1 MIDVIIREERQKDF
15 EKINQVVK
23 AAFKNVEQS
32 DHTEHLLV
40 EKLRKSQAYIPA
52 LSLVAQTPQGEIV
65 GHLLLSKSHIIN
77 GSQSF
82 EVLALAPL
90 SVAPAF
96 QRNSIGSKLIEAAHQ
111 RAKKLGYAAIV
122 LLGHKDYY
130 PRFGY
135 KKASLFGVSFPFN
148 APDDCCMV
156 AELRKNALRGIS
168 GVVCYSQAF
177 SS

>member
-65 GHLLLSKSHIIN
+65 GHLLLSKAHIIN

-156 AELRKNALRGIS
+156 AELRKNALLGIS

>member
-1 MIDVIIREERQKDF
+1 MSLS
-15 EKINQVVK
+15 EKNDRKI
-23 AAFKNVEQS
+23 
-32 DHTEHLLV
+32 
-40 EKLRKSQAYIPA
+40 LRKSQAYIPA

-65 GHLLLSKSHIIN
+65 GHLLLSKAHIIN

-96 QRNSIGSKLIEAAHQ
+96 QRNSIGSKLIEVAHQ

>member
-23 AAFKNVEQS
+23 AAFKNVEQT

-40 EKLRKSQAYIPA
+40 ERLRKSQAYILA

-65 GHLLLSKSHIIN
+65 GHLLLSKAHIIN

-96 QRNSIGSKLIEAAHQ
+96 QRNSIGSKLIEVAHQ

>member
-23 AAFKNVEQS
+23 AAFKNVEQT

-40 EKLRKSQAYIPA
+40 ERLRKSQAYIPA

-65 GHLLLSKSHIIN
+65 GHLLLSKAHIIN

>member
-40 EKLRKSQAYIPA
+40 ERLRKSQAYIPA

-65 GHLLLSKSHIIN
+65 GHLLLSKAHIIN

-96 QRNSIGSKLIEAAHQ
+96 QRNLIGSKLIEVAHQ

-156 AELRKNALRGIS
+156 IELQKNALRGIN

>member
-23 AAFKNVEQS
+23 AAFKNVEQT

-40 EKLRKSQAYIPA
+40 KRLRKSQAYIPA

-65 GHLLLSKSHIIN
+65 GHLLLSKAHIIN

-90 SVAPAF
+90 SVASAF
-96 QRNSIGSKLIEAAHQ
+96 QRNSIGSKLIEVAHQ

>member
-40 EKLRKSQAYIPA
+40 EKFRKSQAYIPA

-65 GHLLLSKSHIIN
+65 GHLLLSKAHIIN

-96 QRNSIGSKLIEAAHQ
+96 QRNSIGSKLIETAHQ

>member
-15 EKINQVVK
+15 EKITQVVK
-23 AAFKNVEQS
+23 AAFKNVEQT

-40 EKLRKSQAYIPA
+40 ERLRKSQAYIPA

-65 GHLLLSKSHIIN
+65 GHLLLSKAHIIN

-96 QRNSIGSKLIEAAHQ
+96 QRNSIGSKLIEVAHP

-122 LLGHKDYY
+122 LLGHKGLLSEI
-130 PRFGY
+130 RLQ
-135 KKASLFGVSFPFN
+135 KSITIRS
-148 APDDCCMV
+148 
-156 AELRKNALRGIS
+156 
-168 GVVCYSQAF
+168 
-177 SS
+177 

>member
-23 AAFKNVEQS
+23 AAFKNIEQT

-40 EKLRKSQAYIPA
+40 ERLRKSQAYIPA

-65 GHLLLSKSHIIN
+65 GHLLLSKAHIIN

-96 QRNSIGSKLIEAAHQ
+96 QRNSIGSKLIEVAHQ

-122 LLGHKDYY
+122 LLGHKGYY

-168 GVVCYSQAF
+168 VVVYSQAF

>member
-23 AAFKNVEQS
+23 AAFKNVEQT
-32 DHTEHLLV
+32 DHTEHLLL
-40 EKLRKSQAYIPA
+40 ERLRKSQTYIPA

-65 GHLLLSKSHIIN
+65 GHLLLSKAHIIN

-96 QRNSIGSKLIEAAHQ
+96 QRNSIGSKLIEVAHQ

>member
-23 AAFKNVEQS
+23 AAFKNVEQT

-40 EKLRKSQAYIPA
+40 ERLRKSQAYIPA

-65 GHLLLSKSHIIN
+65 GHLLLSKARIIN

-96 QRNSIGSKLIEAAHQ
+96 QRNSIGSKLIEVAHQ

-122 LLGHKDYY
+122 PLGHKDYY

>member
-15 EKINQVVK
+15 EKVNQVVK

-40 EKLRKSQAYIPA
+40 ERLRKSQAYIPA
-52 LSLVAQTPQGEIV
+52 LSLVAQTSQGEIV
-65 GHLLLSKSHIIN
+65 GHLLLSKAHIIN

-96 QRNSIGSKLIEAAHQ
+96 QRNLIGSKLIEVAHQ

-135 KKASLFGVSFPFN
+135 KKAIDYDIRFPFDV
-148 APDDCCMV
+148 PPEFYMV
-156 AELRKNALRGIS
+156 KELVTNSLNEVH
-168 GVVCYSQAF
+168 GVVQYAPEF
-177 SS
+177 TE

>member
-23 AAFKNVEQS
+23 VAFKNVEQS

-65 GHLLLSKSHIIN
+65 GHLLLSKAHIIN

-148 APDDCCMV
+148 APNDCCMV

>member
-1 MIDVIIREERQKDF
+1 MIDVIIREERQKDY

-65 GHLLLSKSHIIN
+65 GHLLLSKAHIIN

>member
-1 MIDVIIREERQKDF
+1 MINVIIREERQKDF

-65 GHLLLSKSHIIN
+65 GHLLLSKAHIIN

>member
-40 EKLRKSQAYIPA
+40 ERLRKSQAYIPA

-65 GHLLLSKSHIIN
+65 GHLLLSKAHIIN

>member
-65 GHLLLSKSHIIN
+65 GHLLLSKAHIIN

-96 QRNSIGSKLIEAAHQ
+96 QRNSIGSKLIEVAHQ

-148 APDDCCMV
+148 APDDYCMV
-156 AELRKNALRGIS
+156 AELRKNALRDIS

>member
-23 AAFKNVEQS
+23 AAFKNVEQT

-40 EKLRKSQAYIPA
+40 ERLRKSQAYIPA

-65 GHLLLSKSHIIN
+65 GHLLLSKAHIIN

-96 QRNSIGSKLIEAAHQ
+96 QRNSIGSKLIEVAHQ

>member
-40 EKLRKSQAYIPA
+40 GRLRKSQAYIPA

-65 GHLLLSKSHIIN
+65 GHLLLSKAHIIN

-96 QRNSIGSKLIEAAHQ
+96 QRNSIGSKLIEVAHQ

-156 AELRKNALRGIS
+156 IELQKNALRGIS
-168 GVVCYSQAF
+168 GVVCYPQAF

>member
-23 AAFKNVEQS
+23 AAFKNVEQT

-40 EKLRKSQAYIPA
+40 ERLRKSQAYIPA

-65 GHLLLSKSHIIN
+65 GHLLLSKAHIIN

-96 QRNSIGSKLIEAAHQ
+96 N
-111 RAKKLGYAAIV
+111 AIQS
-122 LLGHKDYY
+122 
-130 PRFGY
+130 
-135 KKASLFGVSFPFN
+135 AQN
-148 APDDCCMV
+148 
-156 AELRKNALRGIS
+156 
-168 GVVCYSQAF
+168 
-177 SS
+177 

>member
-23 AAFKNVEQS
+23 AAFKNVEQT

-40 EKLRKSQAYIPA
+40 ERLRKSQAYIPA

-65 GHLLLSKSHIIN
+65 GHLLLSKAHIIN

-135 KKASLFGVSFPFN
+135 QKASLFGVSFPFN

>member
-23 AAFKNVEQS
+23 AAFKNVEQT
-32 DHTEHLLV
+32 DHTEHLLL
-40 EKLRKSQAYIPA
+40 ERLRKSQAYIPA

-65 GHLLLSKSHIIN
+65 GHLLLSKAHIIN

-96 QRNSIGSKLIEAAHQ
+96 QRNSIGSKLIEVAHQ

-177 SS
+177 SG

>member
-23 AAFKNVEQS
+23 AAFKNVEQT
-32 DHTEHLLV
+32 DHTQHLLV
-40 EKLRKSQAYIPA
+40 ERLRKSQAYIPA

-65 GHLLLSKSHIIN
+65 GHLLLSKAHIIN

-96 QRNSIGSKLIEAAHQ
+96 QRNSIGSKLIEVAHQ

>member
-23 AAFKNVEQS
+23 AAFKNVEQT

-40 EKLRKSQAYIPA
+40 ERLRKSQAYIPA

-65 GHLLLSKSHIIN
+65 GHLLLSKAHIIN

-82 EVLALAPL
+82 KVLALAPL

-96 QRNSIGSKLIEAAHQ
+96 QRNSIGSKLIEVAHQ

>member
-23 AAFKNVEQS
+23 AAFKNVEQT
-32 DHTEHLLV
+32 DHTEHLLL
-40 EKLRKSQAYIPA
+40 ERLRKSQAYIPA

-65 GHLLLSKSHIIN
+65 GHLLLSKAHIIN

-82 EVLALAPL
+82 EVSALAPL

-96 QRNSIGSKLIEAAHQ
+96 QRNSIGSKLIEVAHQ
-111 RAKKLGYAAIV
+111 RAKKLGYTAIV

-135 KKASLFGVSFPFN
+135 KKASLFGVNFPFN

>member
-23 AAFKNVEQS
+23 AAFKNVEQT

-40 EKLRKSQAYIPA
+40 ERLRKSQAYIPA

-65 GHLLLSKSHIIN
+65 GHLLLSKAHIIN

-96 QRNSIGSKLIEAAHQ
+96 QRNSIGSKLIEVAHQ

-135 KKASLFGVSFPFN
+135 EKASLFGVSFPFN

>member
-40 EKLRKSQAYIPA
+40 ERLRKSQAYIPA

-65 GHLLLSKSHIIN
+65 GHILLSKAHIIN

-122 LLGHKDYY
+122 LLGHKEYY

>member
-65 GHLLLSKSHIIN
+65 GHLLLSKAHIIN

-96 QRNSIGSKLIEAAHQ
+96 QRNSIGSKLIEVSHQ

-122 LLGHKDYY
+122 RLGHKDFY

-135 KKASLFGVSFPFN
+135 KKASLFGVCFPFN

>member
-40 EKLRKSQAYIPA
+40 ERLRKSQTYIPA

-65 GHLLLSKSHIIN
+65 GHLLLSKAHIIN

-96 QRNSIGSKLIEAAHQ
+96 QRNSIGSKLIEVAHQ

>member
-23 AAFKNVEQS
+23 AAFKNVEQT
-32 DHTEHLLV
+32 DHTERLLI
-40 EKLRKSQAYIPA
+40 ERLRKSQAYIPA

-65 GHLLLSKSHIIN
+65 GHLLLSKAHIIN

-96 QRNSIGSKLIEAAHQ
+96 QRNSIGSKLIEVAHQ

>member
-40 EKLRKSQAYIPA
+40 ERLRKSQAYIPA

-65 GHLLLSKSHIIN
+65 GHLLLSKAHIIN

-96 QRNSIGSKLIEAAHQ
+96 QRNSIGSKLIEVAHQ

-148 APDDCCMV
+148 APDDCCMA

>member
-23 AAFKNVEQS
+23 AAFKNVEQT

-40 EKLRKSQAYIPA
+40 ERLRKSQAYIPA

-65 GHLLLSKSHIIN
+65 GHLLLSKAHIIN

-96 QRNSIGSKLIEAAHQ
+96 QRNSIGSKLIEVAHQ

-135 KKASLFGVSFPFN
+135 KKASLFGVSFSFN

>member
-23 AAFKNVEQS
+23 AAFKNVEQT

-40 EKLRKSQAYIPA
+40 ERLRKSQAYIPA

-65 GHLLLSKSHIIN
+65 GHLLLSKAHIIK

-96 QRNSIGSKLIEAAHQ
+96 QRNSIGSKLIEVAHQ

-156 AELRKNALRGIS
+156 AELRNNALRGIS

>member
-23 AAFKNVEQS
+23 AAFKNVEQT

-40 EKLRKSQAYIPA
+40 ERLRKSQAYIPA

-65 GHLLLSKSHIIN
+65 GHLLLSKAHIIN

-90 SVAPAF
+90 SVAPSF
-96 QRNSIGSKLIEAAHQ
+96 QRNSIGSKLIEVAHQ

>member
-23 AAFKNVEQS
+23 AAFKNVEQT
-32 DHTEHLLV
+32 DHTEHLLL
-40 EKLRKSQAYIPA
+40 ERLRKSQAYIPA

-65 GHLLLSKSHIIN
+65 GHLLLSKAHIIN

-96 QRNSIGSKLIEAAHQ
+96 QRNSIGSKLIEVAHQ

>member
-23 AAFKNVEQS
+23 AAFKNVEQT

-65 GHLLLSKSHIIN
+65 GHLLLSKAHIIN

-177 SS
+177 SC

>member
-23 AAFKNVEQS
+23 AAFKNVEQT

-40 EKLRKSQAYIPA
+40 ERLRKSQAYIPA

-65 GHLLLSKSHIIN
+65 GHLLLSKAHIIN

-96 QRNSIGSKLIEAAHQ
+96 QRNSIGSKLIEVAHQ

-130 PRFGY
+130 PRFDY

>member
-15 EKINQVVK
+15 EQINQVVK
-23 AAFKNVEQS
+23 AAFKNVEQT

-40 EKLRKSQAYIPA
+40 ERLRKSQAYIPA

-65 GHLLLSKSHIIN
+65 GHLLLSKAHIIN

-96 QRNSIGSKLIEAAHQ
+96 QRNSIGSKLIEVAHQ